1 MKNLILILSLF
12 ITTLSFSQTWFAN
25 SGGNRY
31 QLTETTTGDYILKV
45 KFASGNI
52 CSSKLTV
59 YKSNSSGQYCT
70 ERMISGDCNPWS
82 EVRLVWYD
90 VPSTVSIV
98 HTMELIAGDG
108 FDTETIKFYNEW

>member
-1 MKNLILILSLF
+1 MKNLILILSL
-12 ITTLSFSQTWFAN
+12 IISTLSFSQTWTAN
-25 SGGNRY
+25 TGGNRY

-59 YKSNSSGQYCT
+59 YKSNGSGQYCT
-70 ERMISGDCNPWS
+70 EKLISGNCQPWS

-90 VPSTVSIV
+90 IPSSTRIFPAV
-98 HTMELIAGDG
+98 ELIAGDG
-108 FDTETIKFYNEW
+108 FDTETINFYNQ